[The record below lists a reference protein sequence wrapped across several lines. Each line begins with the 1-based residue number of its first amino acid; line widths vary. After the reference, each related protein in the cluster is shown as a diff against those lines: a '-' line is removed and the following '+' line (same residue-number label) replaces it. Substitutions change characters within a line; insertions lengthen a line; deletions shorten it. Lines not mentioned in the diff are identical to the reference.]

1 MVLGSI
7 REKLAKVR
15 NRLGIANLISKSKV
29 WDENFWEELEDLLI
43 QGDVGVEYAENLL
56 KEVKSRVKVRK
67 TQEQNDIKDVVR
79 EVLKERLE
87 RIEGMGEDVIV
98 EDEAK
103 KLIILIGVNGT
114 GKTTTAAKLAKIA
127 REKGRRPI
135 LVAADTFR
143 AAAIEQL
150 KSWGERLNVKVIARE
165 PGSDPASVVFDAI
178 KSAEAGGGDFL
189 IVDTAGRIHTKKNLM
204 DELGKIIRIAY
215 NQTPSWNKEVWLVL
229 DAVTGQNGLI
239 QAKTFGEVLPLTG
252 VTLTKYDN
260 TAKGGILLAIAEQLN
275 LPIKYV
281 GLGESAED
289 LVPFSVDEFIS
300 GLLE

>member
-15 NRLGIANLISKSKV
+15 NRLGVANLISKSKV

-56 KEVKSRVKVRK
+56 KEVKSRVKARK
-67 TQEQNDIKDVVR
+67 TQKQNDIKDVVR

-215 NQTPSWNKEVWLVL
+215 NQTPSWNKEVWLVV

-239 QAKTFGEVLPLTG
+239 QAKTFGEALPLTG